1 MGYVKLDSRF
11 NICIFHNFPQNAS
24 PSLDTLLGN
33 SHKVHFVY
41 IQCGYQLEGRGQRK
55 GQKGGKRKDKG
66 REEQNECIM
75 NKRRFLHSSCRESA
89 TAVFFFF
96 FQVWLEDHL
105 QLGLLE
111 AELPECWFISAKSA
125 PLGMGLKDLYFPG
138 APKMILCP
146 LEFEICCTKV

>member
-1 MGYVKLDSRF
+1 MDKMGYIKLDSRF

-96 FQVWLEDHL
+96 FPKCGWRTTCNWACQKQSFLNAGSYL
-105 QLGLLE
+105 QSQL
-111 AELPECWFISAKSA
+111 
-125 PLGMGLKDLYFPG
+125 PLGWDSRTCIFQ
-138 APKMILCP
+138 
-146 LEFEICCTKV
+146 EHQR